1 MLSLI
6 LQRVFAAGFMG
17 LMMLSPAMASD
28 LMFGTLQFRATIGS
42 MPSSAGYL
50 SITNHGAMADRLL
63 AAESSLSR
71 KTELHTMEVT
81 NGVMKMRQI
90 DGGIAIP
97 AGKTIQLAPG
107 GFHVMLIGLKAP
119 LNADEHYQV
128 TLVFEKAG
136 KIKLTGLAKR
146 PADLKIPS
154 SHSAATPR
162 HRSPTCSQNPS
173 FQSPCRIK
181 GSATS
186 RHFRPP
192 QMLVSARLVAVP
204 SNPARIKIATG

>member
-6 LQRVFAAGFMG
+6 LQRIFAAVFMG

-28 LMFGTLQFRATIGS
+28 LMFGALQFRATIGS
-42 MPSSAGYL
+42 MPSSAAYL

-146 PADLKIPS
+146 PADLKMPS
-154 SHSAATPR
+154 SHSSDT
-162 HRSPTCSQNPS
+162 HSPDAHSMNMP
-173 FQSPCRIK
+173 K
-181 GSATS
+181 
-186 RHFRPP
+186 
-192 QMLVSARLVAVP
+192 
-204 SNPARIKIATG
+204 SN

>member
-42 MPSSAGYL
+42 MPSSAAYL

-71 KTELHTMEVT
+71 KTELHTMEIT

-90 DGGIAIP
+90 DGGIDIP
-97 AGKTIQLAPG
+97 AGATIQLAPG

-119 LNADEHYQV
+119 LTVDENYDV
-128 TLVFEKAG
+128 TLVFETAG
-136 KIKLTGLAKR
+136 KVKVTGLAKR
-146 PADLKIPS
+146 PADLKISAPHSPEAQSHGTHS
-154 SHSAATPR
+154 SST
-162 HRSPTCSQNPS
+162 
-173 FQSPCRIK
+173 
-181 GSATS
+181 GSMEMPKT
-186 RHFRPP
+186 
-192 QMLVSARLVAVP
+192 
-204 SNPARIKIATG
+204 N

>member
-6 LQRVFAAGFMG
+6 LQRIFAIIFMA
-17 LMMLSPAMASD
+17 LIMLSPATASD
-28 LMFGTLQFRATIGS
+28 LMFGALQFRATVGS
-42 MPSSAGYL
+42 MPSSAAYL

-63 AAESSLSR
+63 AVESSLAR

-119 LNADEHYQV
+119 LNGGKNYQM

-136 KIKLTGLAKR
+136 KVELTGLAKR
-146 PADLKIPS
+146 PADLKMPS
-154 SHSAATPR
+154 SHSSDT
-162 HRSPTCSQNPS
+162 HSPDAH
-173 FQSPCRIK
+173 SPDAHSMNMPK
-181 GSATS
+181 
-186 RHFRPP
+186 
-192 QMLVSARLVAVP
+192 
-204 SNPARIKIATG
+204 SN

>member
-1 MLSLI
+1 MMLSLS
-6 LQRVFAAGFMG
+6 LQRVFAAVLMG

-63 AAESSLSR
+63 AVESSLAR
-71 KTELHTMEVT
+71 KTELHTMDVT
-81 NGVMKMRQI
+81 NGVMKMRQV

-97 AGKTIQLAPG
+97 AGKTVQLAPG

-128 TLVFEKAG
+128 TLVFETAG
-136 KIKLTGLAKR
+136 KVKLTGIAKR
-146 PADLKIPS
+146 PADLKMPS
-154 SHSAATPR
+154 SHSPDA
-162 HRSPTCSQNPS
+162 HSPDAHSSSTHSMDMP
-173 FQSPCRIK
+173 K
-181 GSATS
+181 
-186 RHFRPP
+186 
-192 QMLVSARLVAVP
+192 
-204 SNPARIKIATG
+204 SN

>member
-6 LQRVFAAGFMG
+6 LQRVFAAVFMG

-28 LMFGTLQFRATIGS
+28 LMFGSLQFRATVGS
-42 MPSSAGYL
+42 MPSSAAYL
-50 SITNHGAMADRLL
+50 SITNHGAMDDRLL
-63 AAESSLSR
+63 AVESSLAR

-97 AGKTIQLAPG
+97 AGKTIELAPG

-119 LNADEHYQV
+119 LNGGQNYQI

-136 KIKLTGLAKR
+136 KVELTGLAKR
-146 PADLKIPS
+146 PADVKMPS
-154 SHSAATPR
+154 SHSSDA
-162 HRSPTCSQNPS
+162 HSPDAHSMNMP
-173 FQSPCRIK
+173 K
-181 GSATS
+181 
-186 RHFRPP
+186 
-192 QMLVSARLVAVP
+192 
-204 SNPARIKIATG
+204 SN

>member
-1 MLSLI
+1 
-6 LQRVFAAGFMG
+6 
-17 LMMLSPAMASD
+17 
-28 LMFGTLQFRATIGS
+28 
-42 MPSSAGYL
+42 
-50 SITNHGAMADRLL
+50 MADRLL

-119 LNADEHYQV
+119 LNVDEHYQV

-146 PADLKIPS
+146 PADLKMPS
-154 SHSAATPR
+154 SHSPDAHSMNMP
-162 HRSPTCSQNPS
+162 
-173 FQSPCRIK
+173 K
-181 GSATS
+181 
-186 RHFRPP
+186 
-192 QMLVSARLVAVP
+192 
-204 SNPARIKIATG
+204 SN

>member
-1 MLSLI
+1 MNGDFMLSLN
-6 LQRVFAAGFMG
+6 LQRIFAAGFVC
-17 LMMLSPAMASD
+17 LVMLSPALASD
-28 LMFGTLQFRATIGS
+28 LKIGALQFRATIGS
-42 MPSSAGYL
+42 MPSSAAYL
-50 SITNHGAMADRLL
+50 SITNHGTTPDRLL
-63 AAESSLSR
+63 DVESSLAR
-71 KTELHTMEVT
+71 KTELHTMAVT

-146 PADLKIPS
+146 PADLKMPS
-154 SHSAATPR
+154 SHSSDT
-162 HRSPTCSQNPS
+162 HSPDAHSMNMP
-173 FQSPCRIK
+173 K
-181 GSATS
+181 
-186 RHFRPP
+186 
-192 QMLVSARLVAVP
+192 
-204 SNPARIKIATG
+204 SN

>member
-6 LQRVFAAGFMG
+6 LQRIFAAVFMG

-28 LMFGTLQFRATIGS
+28 LMFGSLQFRATVGS
-42 MPSSAGYL
+42 MPSSAAYL
-50 SITNHGAMADRLL
+50 SITNHGAMDDRLL
-63 AAESSLSR
+63 AAESSLAR

-90 DGGIAIP
+90 DGGIAIL

-119 LNADEHYQV
+119 LNGGENYQM

-136 KIKLTGLAKR
+136 KVELTGLAKR
-146 PADLKIPS
+146 PADLNMPS
-154 SHSAATPR
+154 SHSSDT
-162 HRSPTCSQNPS
+162 HSPDA
-173 FQSPCRIK
+173 QSPDAHSMNMPK
-181 GSATS
+181 
-186 RHFRPP
+186 
-192 QMLVSARLVAVP
+192 
-204 SNPARIKIATG
+204 SN